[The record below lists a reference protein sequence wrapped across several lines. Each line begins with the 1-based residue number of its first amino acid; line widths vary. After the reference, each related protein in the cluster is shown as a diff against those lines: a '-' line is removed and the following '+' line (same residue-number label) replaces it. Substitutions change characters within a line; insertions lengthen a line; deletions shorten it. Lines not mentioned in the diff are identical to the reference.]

1 MILYHN
7 FPIFI
12 VIVVVII
19 IFILKVIYRL
29 KVVIETF
36 ASKCCPTGKTKHIT
50 TKPNEDVLVNSSR
63 DQ

>member
-19 IFILKVIYRL
+19 IFILKIIYRL
-29 KVVIETF
+29 KVVIDTF
-36 ASKCCPTGKTKHIT
+36 PSKCCPAGKTKHIT
-50 TKPNEDVLVNSSR
+50 TKPNKDVLVNSSR
-63 DQ
+63 NQ